1 MKKILVLTACMAVS
15 VLLGGCSDADWNNA
29 LNYTGLGAEDDA
41 AAEAPVQ
48 AVPATA
54 VAAAPAPDDSFC
66 RDVAT
71 QDASGS
77 GFDKQTQARV
87 YIRSY
92 QQCTAVYTH

>member
-1 MKKILVLTACMAVS
+1 
-15 VLLGGCSDADWNNA
+15 
-29 LNYTGLGAEDDA
+29 
-41 AAEAPVQ
+41 
-48 AVPATA
+48 

-92 QQCTAVYTH
+92 QQCTTVYTH